1 MELARKFFSVICLSR
16 PGSPQRGCAGLLS
29 RPGVAIV
36 FSRMGLGSG
45 EQGGCASAVDAGGF
59 PVMAYVFTW
68 SGYIESGILSFW
80 APLRQGG
87 RPG

>member
-1 MELARKFFSVICLSR
+1 MILNGKMINPGELNTKITLAKRVKT
-16 PGSPQRGCAGLLS
+16 
-29 RPGVAIV
+29 
-36 FSRMGLGSG
+36 
-45 EQGGCASAVDAGGF
+45 VDAGGF